1 MTKAEVE
8 AVRSTYNEARHAGNP
23 PELVAVT
30 LADPGGLVLAED
42 QSYAPGG
49 QVWVRTEDGTQYA
62 VPSELVALA
71 A

>member
-1 MTKAEVE
+1 MTRAEVN
-8 AVRSTYNEARHAGNP
+8 AVCNTYREARHAGSA
-23 PELVAVT
+23 PELLAVT
-30 LADPGGLVLAED
+30 IADPGGLVLAED